1 MDEMRMSEAG
11 FQAKL
16 GFGVDGMEQMGRA
29 LHELCQPLTTLQCG
43 LELAGLTN
51 TPEGYRAAV
60 GLGLNECERLSEKVR
75 QMREI
80 VRSTTAGADAAEWVL
95 R

>member
-1 MDEMRMSEAG
+1 MQMCEAG
-11 FQAKL
+11 FHGEA

-43 LELAGLTN
+43 LELAGLTD
-51 TPEGYRAAV
+51 TAEGYRMAV
-60 GLGLNECERLSEKVR
+60 DVGLNECARLAERVH

-80 VRSTTAGADAAEWVL
+80 VRSTMAEAEAVGWKAMQ
-95 R
+95 